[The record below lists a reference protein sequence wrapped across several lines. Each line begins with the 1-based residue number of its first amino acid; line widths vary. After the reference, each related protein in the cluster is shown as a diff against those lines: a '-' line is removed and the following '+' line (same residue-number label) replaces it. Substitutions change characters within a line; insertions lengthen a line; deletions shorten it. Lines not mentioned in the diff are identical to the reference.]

1 MRVRR
6 QTGIALI
13 TAMLIAALVTAG
25 AVALAAS
32 QQFNTRRTANLLLAD
47 RAALGINE
55 LEGAAGQALIADAK
69 RAQYDAG
76 TEAWAHTKFSTTR
89 ADLSFA
95 ADLSDLQGRFNLTN
109 LSPDPRVGGEAGVPS
124 TAASKA
130 TGAIPSEQN
139 SAPPESD
146 SATTTTSA
154 TTPPSPP
161 AAPCVSGTPC
171 GAVDTANVAP
181 LALSKATPAQASATT
196 TGAPALA
203 PAQLAEQQFRLLFK
217 ALELDPEPIQ
227 AILDW
232 IDPDTETRF
241 PNGAEDD
248 YYTNQAP
255 AYRTANRPFVSPREL
270 LLVKG
275 VTVQMYKK
283 LAPFIVTLPQS
294 TKINVNTASKEVL
307 MSLAPGIDASVAEQ
321 LIRARETQPFLSVE
335 SFLKHPLLQFRQV
348 PPELIAIDTH
358 YFELTST
365 ASNERLDYR
374 MRSLLVRN
382 GAAVT
387 TVARQRAE
395 LDE

>member
-1 MRVRR
+1 M
-6 QTGIALI
+6 GIALI

-47 RAALGINE
+47 RADLGIRE
-55 LEGAAGQALIADAK
+55 IEGAAGQTLIADAK

-76 TEAWAHTKFSTTR
+76 TEAWAHTKFSAAR

-95 ADLSDLQGRFNLTN
+95 AGLSDLQGRFNLTN
-109 LSPDPRVGGEAGVPS
+109 LSPDPRVGGEAGVPP

-130 TGAIPSEQN
+130 NGPASSDQD
-139 SAPPESD
+139 SGSPESD
-146 SATTTTSA
+146 SATTAAPVA
-154 TTPPSPP
+154 TALPP
-161 AAPCVSGTPC
+161 APCASGTPC
-171 GAVDTANVAP
+171 RPVDTGNASP
-181 LALSKATPAQASATT
+181 LALSKTAATDASPTT
-196 TGAPALA
+196 NASVLT

-275 VTVQMYKK
+275 VTMEMYKK

-335 SFLKHPLLQFRQV
+335 SFLKHPLLQFREV
-348 PPELIAIDTH
+348 PPDLIAVDTH

-374 MRSLLVRN
+374 MRSVLMRN
-382 GAAVT
+382 GATVT